1 MSQGSYLILRAFY
14 GSIRKIFFVPNMET
28 SPLSPPPTSEMSSP
42 SLETPKLSSKRK
54 LIFGLLGGVI
64 GLLSL
69 TGAFAGYKYYEYVST
84 PVWSAND
91 IVNFARDGAIKS
103 LQSHASTLDPSSPR
117 QKKTQVTYSM
127 IGQGMLDTEMQARDA
142 QATLDVTFDGYIE
155 PQRESTAGAVFD
167 TKTTIGVDVSL
178 DGEIDDEQIKSKAR
192 LDLVLN
198 TKSADGELVY
208 FALESAKLNLSGSGE
223 MYESIDSLNIESYI
237 TTLTQPLIGKWY
249 VLDLKSGATD
259 IVKTATEINPLV
271 SMMVPSDPSQLKAIQ
286 ETQNK
291 NLQEGWIALK
301 KALDTHTIVSGVA
314 RETSPIAF
322 LSDRQV
328 TYDATLD
335 KAGIAALMVDIT
347 DIGRIYASEAPLVSQ
362 TDGKMTPEEREKLKS
377 KWEGNLENINL
388 DLVVESDMKSNAQI
402 TLSKLTIL

>member
-1 MSQGSYLILRAFY
+1 MSQESYLILRTFY

-28 SPLSPPPTSEMSSP
+28 SPLPTSEMSSP

-91 IVNFARDGAIKS
+91 IVNFVRDGAIKS

-117 QKKTQVTYSM
+117 EQKTQVTYSM

-155 PQRESTAGAVFD
+155 PRAESTAGAVFD

-178 DGEIDDEQIKSKAR
+178 DGQIDAEQIKSKAR

-223 MYESIDSLNIESYI
+223 MYENIDSLDIESYI

-249 VLDLKSGATD
+249 KLDLKSGATD

-328 TYDATLD
+328 IYDATLD

-377 KWEGNLENINL
+377 EWEENLENINL

>member
-1 MSQGSYLILRAFY
+1 MSQGSYLILRRFY

-28 SPLSPPPTSEMSSP
+28 SPLSPLPSSEIPSP

-91 IVNFARDGAIKS
+91 IVNFVRDGAIKS

-117 QKKTQVTYSM
+117 EQKTKLTYTM
-127 IGQGMLDTEMQARDA
+127 NGEGTLGGDVKVRNA
-142 QATLDVTFDGYIE
+142 QAMLDVTFEGYIE
-155 PQRESTAGAVFD
+155 PRGESTAGAVFD

-178 DGEIDDEQIKSKAR
+178 DGEIDAQKGESKAQ

-198 TKSADGELVY
+198 TKSADGEIVY

-223 MYESIDSLNIESYI
+223 MHESIDSLNIESSVA
-237 TTLTQPLIGKWY
+237 TLTQPFIGKWY
-249 VLDLKSGATD
+249 KLDLKSGATD

-271 SMMVPSDPSQLKAIQ
+271 SMMVPSDPKELKAIQ

-301 KALDTHTIVSGVA
+301 KALDTHPIVSGVA

-362 TDGKMTPEEREKLKS
+362 ADGKMTPEEREKLKS
-377 KWEGNLENINL
+377 EWEENLKNINL

-402 TLSKLTIL
+402 TLSKFTIL